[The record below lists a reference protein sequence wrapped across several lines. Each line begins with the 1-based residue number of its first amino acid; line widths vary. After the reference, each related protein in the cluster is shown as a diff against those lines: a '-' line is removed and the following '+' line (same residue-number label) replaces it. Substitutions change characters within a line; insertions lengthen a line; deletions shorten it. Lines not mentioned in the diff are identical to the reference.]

1 MNSIGTDILLAEES
15 PEEAE
20 VTIRAL
26 RREDMAHNIFVA
38 RDGEQALDFIFCR
51 SKFAARS
58 PDRPPKLI
66 LLDLKLPRVNG
77 LEVLKQLKD
86 DPRTRAIP
94 AVILTSSQEEGALVR
109 SYDLGANSYIQ
120 KPIDFEQFGRT
131 MRTVGFYWM
140 VINQLPSANQARK
153 SAGQGGS

>member
-1 MNSIGTDILLAEES
+1 MNSMGTDILLAEES

-26 RREDMAHNIFVA
+26 RRENVAENIFVA

-51 SKFAARS
+51 SKFASRS
-58 PDRPPKLI
+58 PDPPKLI

-86 DPRTRAIP
+86 DPRTKAIP

-109 SYDLGANSYIQ
+109 SYDLGANSYIL
-120 KPIDFEQFGRT
+120 KPVDFEQLGRT
-131 MRTVGFYWM
+131 MRTVGMYWM
-140 VINQLPSANQARK
+140 VINLLPNANQAKK
-153 SAGQGGS
+153 SAGRSGS